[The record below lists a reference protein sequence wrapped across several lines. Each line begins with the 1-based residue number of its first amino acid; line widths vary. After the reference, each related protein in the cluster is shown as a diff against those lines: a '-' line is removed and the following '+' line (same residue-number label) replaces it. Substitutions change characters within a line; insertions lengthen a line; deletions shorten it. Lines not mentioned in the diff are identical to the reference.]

1 MIQHQKMNS
10 PEYEHPYIAISGPM
24 GIGKT
29 TVADLVATDFRYHL
43 LEEHP
48 ELNPFVADATKDPDR
63 WAFDSEVA
71 FLILKFEQNKVAKKI
86 RLMGGVVQDTPIQQD
101 VYSYGQAKL
110 KGKEWKTYHDLYQAL
125 EPQLMTPSLIVCLE
139 ALAAINIERIKLRG
153 RDYEQHILPED
164 LQRLTDLN
172 YDWIAK
178 SGIPTVFIQTDHLD
192 IVNSSEEKKSMIDQ
206 IRATL
211 HI

>member
-1 MIQHQKMNS
+1 MNS

-29 TVADLVATDFRYHL
+29 TVASLVAADFGYHL

-48 ELNPFVADATKDPDR
+48 ELNPYVADATNDPER
-63 WAFDSEVA
+63 WAFNSEVA
-71 FLILKFEQNKVAKKI
+71 FLILKFTHNKEAQQI
-86 RLMGGVVQDTPIQQD
+86 RRTRGVVQDTPIQQD

-110 KGKEWKTYHDLYQAL
+110 QGDEWKTYQDLYQAL
-125 EPQLMTPSLIVCLE
+125 EPQLMTPSLVVCLE
-139 ALAAINIERIKLRG
+139 AKALVNMERIMQRG
-153 RDYEQHILPED
+153 RDYEQHISPED
-164 LQRLTDLN
+164 LQRLTELN

-192 IVNSSEEKKSMIDQ
+192 IVNSTDAKETMIDQ

-211 HI
+211 RNMQYQV